1 VKKILLLPV
10 FLFGLTTLLSG
21 QYLSEKAQ
29 ISVLTYE
36 PLSTIHTVFGHSAIR
51 IYDPIN
57 QINKVYNYGMFD
69 YDAPNFTLNFI
80 KGNMLY
86 SLGVQDFNQ
95 VVAYSQYR
103 NQSLEEQILN
113 LNDTEKQDIYLLLE
127 NNLKPENKDYYYD
140 FFYDN
145 CATRIR
151 DILDETTNITY
162 DTAQVYKAI
171 TFRDLLQE
179 YTVAKPWL
187 EFGIDIILGLPVDET
202 AAFEHQMFLPDYLN
216 KSLNSATITTDST
229 NKKLVKATQPLVL
242 VSDTGNA
249 HKGIFTPMNTFG
261 GLFLMTLLLNF
272 VIKKE
277 RIKNIWNGLFLFSSG
292 VAGLIFLAVWLG
304 TNHIPTYYN
313 LNLIWAFPVNIFA
326 AIQVWR
332 KQQMRLYFLVIAVV
346 NLLMLLSFPFFP
358 QELAAPVFFI
368 LLSLILISYKQ
379 FK

>member
-1 VKKILLLPV
+1 MKKILILSALLLG
-10 FLFGLTTLLSG
+10 FATLSNG
-21 QYLSEKAQ
+21 QYLTDKAQ
-29 ISVLTYE
+29 ISVLTYA
-36 PLSTIHTVFGHSAIR
+36 PVSTIHTVFGHSAIR
-51 IYDPIN
+51 VYDPILR
-57 QINKVYNYGMFD
+57 INKVYNYGMFD

-95 VVAYSQYR
+95 VVAYSEYR
-103 NQSLEEQILN
+103 NQELKEQVLN
-113 LNDTEKQDIYLLLE
+113 LNATEKQDIYLLLE

-151 DILDETTNITY
+151 DILDETTNISY
-162 DTAQVYKAI
+162 DTTAVFKAV

-187 EFGIDIILGLPVDET
+187 EFGIDIILGLPVDKT
-202 AAFEHQMFLPDYLN
+202 AAFEHQMFLPDYLYQ
-216 KSLNSATITTDST
+216 SLNTATISTDST

-242 VSDTGNA
+242 VSDTGNTG
-249 HKGIFTPMNTFG
+249 KGIFTPMNTFVS
-261 GLFLMTLLLNF
+261 LFLLTLLFNF

-277 RIKNIWNGLFLFSSG
+277 RIKHIWNGLFLFSSG
-292 VAGLIFLAVWLG
+292 VAGLIFLGVWLG

-313 LNLIWAFPVNIFA
+313 LNLIWAFPLNIYA

-332 KQQMRLYFLVIAVV
+332 KRSMRLYFLIIAIA

-368 LLSLILISYKQ
+368 LLSLIMISYKQ